1 MRRGENAMTET
12 FEEVT
17 VLDRPMLF
25 TCGRIDRATVPKGL
39 YLQEPLN
46 KSSGAFRRN
55 IFRLFLP
62 QNLEIHQVFLRF
74 WACTQTKNLLAGLTR
89 RFNQRFLYEVRH
101 DDDQRGEPVEIAER
115 ILVNHWGTLLSSRPI
130 RLLGAPGGKPYR
142 LIDPDRDWN
151 YEGVT
156 STVRQYLERHPLRK
170 AKRRVEER

>member
-46 KSSGAFRRN
+46 KSSGASRRH

-74 WACTQTKNLLAGLTR
+74 WGKNR
-89 RFNQRFLYEVRH
+89 RKICS
-101 DDDQRGEPVEIAER
+101 PV
-115 ILVNHWGTLLSSRPI
+115 
-130 RLLGAPGGKPYR
+130 
-142 LIDPDRDWN
+142 
-151 YEGVT
+151 
-156 STVRQYLERHPLRK
+156 
-170 AKRRVEER
+170 